1 MIAWIVITVT
11 FLREKNM
18 LNKDL
23 KLPALL
29 PQVLTV
35 DVTTLDN
42 RLIDQSEVR
51 TLLLRLRYRNY
62 HHYLIIKFLVC
73 TGLSLPELIHLKISD
88 FNAERSIFKLKN
100 GGRLQRRKIFL
111 EPNLALELYRYS
123 SEFSPTDYLFPG
135 RYGKL
140 RTRTVQKI
148 LKNASNLISREIH
161 IPFLRDVIA
170 LDLFK
175 KGFPV
180 WEIQEFLGHRTTRST
195 KQRILLHI
203 PVEERT
209 DPRLFN
215 RNKNQAA

>member
-1 MIAWIVITVT
+1 
-11 FLREKNM
+11 M
-18 LNKDL
+18 LNNDL

-35 DVTTLDN
+35 DVMTLDN

-51 TLLLRLRYRNY
+51 TLLFRLRDRNY
-62 HHYLIIKFLVC
+62 LHYLIIKFLVC
-73 TGLSLPELIHLKISD
+73 TGLSLPEIIHLKISD
-88 FNAERSIFKLKN
+88 FNPERSLFKLKN
-100 GGRLQRRKIFL
+100 GGRLRRRKIFI

-123 SEFSPTDYLFPG
+123 SEFAPTDYLFPG

-140 RTRTVQKI
+140 RTRTIQKI
-148 LKNASNLISREIH
+148 LKNASNLISKEIH

-180 WEIQEFLGHRTTRST
+180 WEIQEFLGHRSTRST